1 MAFVCLLRY
10 WICLPI
16 PPLKNDSVHVKPVV
30 WERYVVLFAKNN
42 KKGLLHVYIPTNL
55 LTLLLRPLQVKPL
68 LFTEPFTLK
77 SFSQISQKKP
87 QVSLYIKVLTNTRLT
102 WSTLTFTERKNI
114 LNYWRLIP
122 TVFEFKVHRKWY
134 KAMKR

>member
-1 MAFVCLLRY
+1 MKSLRCSSRTLLPPPPPLLRIRILKILRNGFCLLIIIGY
-10 WICLPI
+10 NVCLPI

-102 WSTLTFTERKNI
+102 
-114 LNYWRLIP
+114 
-122 TVFEFKVHRKWY
+122 
-134 KAMKR
+134 